1 MSTHVRS
8 SMSIA
13 FNDVNVKGGHV
24 INLSH
29 EKSVKVKS
37 WQRFSR
43 KQKTMDMRFMLVKC
57 LF

>member
-13 FNDVNVKGGHV
+13 FNDANVKGGHV

-43 KQKTMDMRFMLVKC
+43 KQKNYGYAIHAC
-57 LF
+57 